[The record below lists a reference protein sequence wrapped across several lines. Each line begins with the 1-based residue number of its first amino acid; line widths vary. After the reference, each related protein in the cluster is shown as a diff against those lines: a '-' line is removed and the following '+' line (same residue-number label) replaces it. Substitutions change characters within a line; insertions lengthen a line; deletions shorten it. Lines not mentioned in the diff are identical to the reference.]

1 MIYKLLEQKDRL
13 DLQNIS
19 LQEIKALVNHFSVSE
34 EQFIDNKY
42 KSIIEVDF
50 HKKKIFEFLKNK
62 NIQPSI
68 PIETNVL
75 ILPILINR
83 KNNEV
88 YYLNQSILFENWNK
102 KKKNYFLINYHFP
115 NADIEDFI
123 IIKNQVDNLENYNF
137 DEIFKKYNFNNKIIL
152 ALFVDQNKV
161 SIFSRVF
168 FKSNE
173 FLLNKKIYEIDF
185 KNEKDIEKLILNIQ
199 ENYEDL
205 WKSQN
210 KINNSINININL
222 KIDSNNYNLSQKLEK
237 ILNNFE
243 LINSYEIKYIDSKN
257 IIYKIT
263 YNGLPDKLKEYLK
276 SNNFKIDNSNDIW
289 DLK

>member
-1 MIYKLLEQKDRL
+1 L

-173 FLLNKKIYEIDF
+173 FLLNKKI
-185 KNEKDIEKLILNIQ
+185 
-199 ENYEDL
+199 
-205 WKSQN
+205 
-210 KINNSINININL
+210 
-222 KIDSNNYNLSQKLEK
+222 
-237 ILNNFE
+237 
-243 LINSYEIKYIDSKN
+243 
-257 IIYKIT
+257 
-263 YNGLPDKLKEYLK
+263 
-276 SNNFKIDNSNDIW
+276 
-289 DLK
+289 